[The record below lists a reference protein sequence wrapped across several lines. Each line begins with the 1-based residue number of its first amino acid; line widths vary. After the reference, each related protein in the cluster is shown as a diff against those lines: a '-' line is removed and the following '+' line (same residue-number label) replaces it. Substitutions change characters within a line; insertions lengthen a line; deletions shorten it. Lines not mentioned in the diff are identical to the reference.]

1 MRAARGVGFVLSL
14 TTYFLVY
21 DTILS
26 LRTSI
31 VLTSLLI
38 LVFSI
43 PLYLQGYWAV
53 HLEKKINKEEILLSL
68 ISGFVMAEVALLLFF
83 WPVTVAVG
91 SLFLTTSVYIILGLG
106 QAHLE
111 ARLFQQTVREYL
123 LVGFIVF
130 LGMFLATRW
139 GA

>member
-1 MRAARGVGFVLSL
+1 LF
-14 TTYFLVY
+14 
-21 DTILS
+21 
-26 LRTSI
+26 
-31 VLTSLLI
+31 
-38 LVFSI
+38 FSI

-53 HLEKKINKEEILLSL
+53 HLEKKISKEEILLSL
-68 ISGFVMAEVALLLFF
+68 ISGFVMAEIALLLFF

-106 QAHLE
+106 QAQLE
-111 ARLFQQTVREYL
+111 TRLFQQTVREYL

-139 GA
+139 GV